1 MPEGDTIFRSARAL
15 NLALQGRQV
24 TSFETAYAQLAG
36 VNDQAPVAGRAVERV
51 ESRGKWL
58 LIHFTGDLI
67 LVTHML
73 MSGSW
78 HIYRP
83 GERWRRSR
91 SHMRAVIATS
101 DFVAVAFDVPVASF
115 HTARSLE
122 RNTTIPRLGPDLLGG
137 KFSEDE
143 AIQRLQERG
152 DDEIANALLNQQVVA
167 GIGNVFKSEICFTCG
182 VNPFAKVSTLPAAKL
197 EQLLEASRRLMAAN
211 VNEGAGDRIVTY
223 TGLRRTT
230 GADNPT
236 ARLWVY
242 GRRGKQCR
250 RCGTLILMRKQGFGA
265 RSTYWCP
272 ECQPLP
278 ESPGLMPTQIEGSSA
293 PIRRRKVGCG

>member
-1 MPEGDTIFRSARAL
+1 MPEGDTIYRSARAL
-15 NLALQGRQV
+15 NLALQGKLV
-24 TSFETAYAQLAG
+24 TSFETAYAQLAS
-36 VNDQAPVAGRAVERV
+36 VDDQTAVSGRIVESV

-58 LIHFTGDLI
+58 LMHFSGDLI

-83 GERWRRSR
+83 GEKWRRSR

-115 HTARSLE
+115 HTARSLD
-122 RNTTIPRLGPDLLGG
+122 RNTTIPKLGPDLLSGH
-137 KFSEDE
+137 FSGDE
-143 AIQRLQERG
+143 AIQRLQARG
-152 DDEIANALLNQQVVA
+152 DDEIANALLNQQVMA

-182 VNPFAKVSTLPAAKL
+182 VNPFAKVSALPVAHL
-197 EQLLEASRRLMAAN
+197 EQILEASRRLMAAN
-211 VNEGAGDRIVTY
+211 VGEGAGDRIVTY

-250 RCGTLILMRKQGFGA
+250 RCGTPILMRKQGVGA

-278 ESPGLMPTQIEGSSA
+278 QIQAASVPKIEGWSS
-293 PIRRRKVGCG
+293 PIRRRKTGCG

>member
-1 MPEGDTIFRSARAL
+1 MPEGDTIYRSARAL
-15 NLALQGRQV
+15 NLALQGSRV
-24 TSFETAYAQLAG
+24 ASFETAYAQLAS
-36 VNDQAPVAGRAVERV
+36 VDDQDPVAGRTVECV

-58 LIHFTGDLI
+58 LVHFSGDLI

-78 HIYRP
+78 HVYRR
-83 GERWRRSR
+83 GERWKRGR
-91 SHMRAVIATS
+91 SHMRIVVATV
-101 DFVAVAFDVPVASF
+101 DFEAVAFDVPIAAF
-115 HTARSLE
+115 HTARSME
-122 RNTTIPRLGPDLLGG
+122 RNTTIPKLGPDLLGAE
-137 KFSEDE
+137 FSGNE
-143 AIQRLQERG
+143 ALQRLAARS
-152 DDEIANALLNQQVVA
+152 DDEIGNALLDQRVIA

-182 VNPFAKVSTLPAAKL
+182 VSPFAKVSSLSEVKL
-197 EQLLEASRRLMAAN
+197 EQLVEASRRLMAAN
-211 VNEGAGDRIVTY
+211 VSEGAGDGIATY
-223 TGLRRTT
+223 SGPRRTT

-250 RCGTLILMRKQGFGA
+250 RCGTLILMRKQGPGV

-278 ESPGLMPTQIEGSSA
+278 VGSA
-293 PIRRRKVGCG
+293 

>member
-15 NLALQGRQV
+15 HCALQGKPV
-24 TSFETAYAQLAG
+24 IHFETAYAQLAT
-36 VNDQAPVAGRAVERV
+36 VDDQAPIAGRSVEHV

-58 LIHFTGDLI
+58 LIYLSGDLI

-83 GERWRRSR
+83 GERWHRGR
-91 SHMRAVIATS
+91 SHMRILMATP
-101 DFVAVAFDVPVASF
+101 DFEAVAFDVPIASF

-122 RNTTIPRLGPDLLGG
+122 RNTSIPKLGPDVLSAG
-137 KFSEDE
+137 FSEDE
-143 AIQRLQERG
+143 AVRRLTAHGE
-152 DDEIANALLNQQVVA
+152 DEIANVLLNQQVIA

-182 VNPFAKVSTLPAAKL
+182 INPFTKVSELDPANIKC
-197 EQLLEASRRLMAAN
+197 LLESSRRLMTAN
-211 VNEGAGDRIVTY
+211 VSEGASGRIVTY
-223 TGLRRTT
+223 TGPRRTT

-242 GRRGKQCR
+242 GRRGEPCR
-250 RCGTLILMRKQGFGA
+250 RCGALILRGQQGPA
-265 RSTYWCP
+265 LRSTYWCP
-272 ECQPLP
+272 QCQPLP
-278 ESPGLMPTQIEGSSA
+278 QSHGAGTPAEGSSA
-293 PIRRRKVGCG
+293 PIQRRKVGCG

>member
-15 NLALQGRQV
+15 NLALQGKPIV
-24 TSFETAYAQLAG
+24 SFDTGYAQLAS
-36 VNDQAPVAGRAVERV
+36 VNDQTPVAGRVVERV

-58 LIHFTGDLI
+58 LIHFSGDLI

-78 HIYRP
+78 HIYRR

-91 SHMRAVIATS
+91 SHMRAVLATA
-101 DFVAVAFDVPVASF
+101 DFEAVAFDVPVASF
-115 HTARSLE
+115 HTARTLE
-122 RNTTIPRLGPDLLGG
+122 RNTTIPKLGPDLLGSG
-137 KFSEDE
+137 FAEGE
-143 AIQRLQERG
+143 AMQRLTARG
-152 DDEIANALLNQQVVA
+152 DEEIANVLLNQQVIA

-182 VNPFAKVSTLPAAKL
+182 VNPFAKVSTLAPAKL

-211 VNEGAGDRIVTY
+211 VGEGAGERIVTY

-250 RCGTLILMRKQGFGA
+250 RCGTLILMRKQGVGA

-272 ECQPLP
+272 ECQP
-278 ESPGLMPTQIEGSSA
+278 MPITEGRVVA
-293 PIRRRKVGCG
+293 PVEGWSTPTGRRRVGCS

>member
-15 NLALQGRQV
+15 NLALSDKRIV
-24 TSFETAYAQLAG
+24 RFESAYAQL
-36 VNDQAPVAGRAVERV
+36 VSVDDQSPITGRTVERV

-58 LIHFTGDLI
+58 LVHFSKDLV

-83 GERWRRSR
+83 GERWKRSR
-91 SHMRAVIATS
+91 SHMRIVLATE
-101 DFVAVAFDVPVASF
+101 DFEAVAFDVPVASF

-122 RNTTIPRLGPDLLGG
+122 RNTTIPKLGPDLLGEQ
-137 KFSEDE
+137 FSDE
-143 AIQRLQERG
+143 EAVRRILVRG
-152 DDEIANALLNQQVVA
+152 DEEIANVLLNQQVMA

-182 VNPFAKVSTLPAAKL
+182 INPFAKVSSLTSADI
-197 EQLLEASRRLMAAN
+197 QCLLESSRRLMKAN
-211 VNEGAGDRIVTY
+211 VSEGASDGIVTY
-223 TGLRRTT
+223 TGARRTT
-230 GADNPT
+230 GADNPG
-236 ARLWVY
+236 ARMWVY

-250 RCGTLILMRKQGFGA
+250 RCGTLILMRKQGVGA

-272 ECQPLP
+272 ECQPSP
-278 ESPGLMPTQIEGSSA
+278 EGAAAVEGSST
-293 PIRRRKVGCG
+293 PIRRRNVGCG

>member
-15 NLALQGRQV
+15 NLALSDKRIV
-24 TSFETAYAQLAG
+24 RFESAYAQL
-36 VNDQAPVAGRAVERV
+36 VSVDDQSPITGRTVERV

-58 LIHFTGDLI
+58 LVHFSKDLV

-83 GERWRRSR
+83 GERWKRSR
-91 SHMRAVIATS
+91 SHMRIVLATE
-101 DFVAVAFDVPVASF
+101 DFEAVAFDVPVASF

-122 RNTTIPRLGPDLLGG
+122 RNTTIPKLGPDLLGEQ
-137 KFSEDE
+137 FSDE
-143 AIQRLQERG
+143 EAVCRILVRG
-152 DDEIANALLNQQVVA
+152 AEEIANVLLNQQVMA

-182 VNPFAKVSTLPAAKL
+182 INPFAKVSSLTAADI
-197 EQLLEASRRLMAAN
+197 QCLLESSRRLMKAN
-211 VNEGAGDRIVTY
+211 VSEGASDGIVTY
-223 TGLRRTT
+223 TGARRTT
-230 GADNPT
+230 GADNPG
-236 ARLWVY
+236 ARMWVY

-250 RCGTLILMRKQGFGA
+250 RCGTLILMRKQGPGA

-272 ECQPLP
+272 ECQPSP
-278 ESPGLMPTQIEGSSA
+278 EGAAAVEGSST
-293 PIRRRKVGCG
+293 PIRRRNVGCG

>member
-1 MPEGDTIFRSARAL
+1 MPEGDTIFRSARTL
-15 NLALQGRQV
+15 NLALQGKRV
-24 TSFETAYAQLAG
+24 TFFEAATAKLTAA
-36 VNDQAPVAGRAVERV
+36 NDQSPVTGRTIERV

-58 LIHFTGDLI
+58 LIHFSGDLI

-83 GERWRRSR
+83 GERWRRGR
-91 SHMRAVIATS
+91 SHMRILLATE
-101 DFVAVAFDVPVASF
+101 DFEAVAFDVQIAAFHSAS
-115 HTARSLE
+115 SLA
-122 RNTTIPRLGPDLLGG
+122 RNTTIPKLGPDLLSSS
-137 KFSEDE
+137 FSEDE
-143 AIQRLQERG
+143 VMKRLIARP
-152 DDEIANALLNQQVVA
+152 DDEIANALLNQQVLA

-182 VNPFAKVSTLPAAKL
+182 INPFARVSSLSVAQL
-197 EQLLEASRRLMAAN
+197 EQVLTTSRRLMAAN
-211 VNEGAGDRIVTY
+211 VNEGASDRIVTY

-250 RCGTLILMRKQGFGA
+250 RCGALILMRKQGPGV

-272 ECQPLP
+272 ACQP
-278 ESPGLMPTQIEGSSA
+278 MPAGTADVEGWSA

>member
-15 NLALQGRQV
+15 NLALAGKTIAR
-24 TSFETAYAQLAG
+24 FESAYAQLAS
-36 VNDQAPVAGRAVERV
+36 VDDQSPVAGRLVEKV

-58 LIHFTGDLI
+58 LIHFSGDLI

-83 GERWRRSR
+83 GERWKRTR
-91 SHMRAVIATS
+91 SHMRAVVATS
-101 DFVAVAFDVPVASF
+101 DFEAVAFDVPVASF

-122 RNTTIPRLGPDLLGG
+122 RNTTIPKLGPDLLGD
-137 KFSEDE
+137 FSDDE
-143 AIQRLQERG
+143 ALKRLLERP
-152 DDEIANALLNQQVVA
+152 DDEIANALLNQQVIA

-182 VNPFAKVSTLPAAKL
+182 VSPFAKVSTLSGVKL
-197 EQLLEASRRLMAAN
+197 SELLEASRRLMAAN
-211 VNEGAGDRIVTY
+211 VAEGAGDRIVTY
-223 TGLRRTT
+223 TGPRRTT

-250 RCGTLILMRKQGFGA
+250 RCGTLILMRKQGVGA

-278 ESPGLMPTQIEGSSA
+278 EGLVEGWSGE
-293 PIRRRKVGCG
+293 IRRRKVGCG